1 MILWVF
7 SNLSDSMICKT
18 TSAQDFPRKGL
29 KCLASARTEFY
40 CQFSNTGGV
49 TVLLSRLRK
58 LIPGKTKGKKT
69 QSNHHWLFTFLSCL
83 DSSSIQTHGKGERR
97 NTGLNRIGPWAILTY
112 FLFPLNPSHVQN
124 SINILNFMP
133 HAHRH
138 Y

>member
-1 MILWVF
+1 MKGGGLDWVILWVF

-69 QSNHHWLFTFLSCL
+69 STKPPLAFHFLELS
-83 DSSSIQTHGKGERR
+83 
-97 NTGLNRIGPWAILTY
+97 
-112 FLFPLNPSHVQN
+112 
-124 SINILNFMP
+124 
-133 HAHRH
+133 
-138 Y
+138 